1 MRRHEKRPE
10 FGTVKEQMSLSGQR
24 INRQIKP
31 GLKPVGYAVGPFR
44 NAVQGVIGDDASGEV
59 RLVVTDRSEI
69 IVQFDAELPHFV
81 DLGIVDL
88 YFVGESGPSSPVP
101 AA

>member
-44 NAVQGVIGDDASGEV
+44 NAVQCVIGDDASGEV

-88 YFVGESGPSSPVP
+88 YFVGESGLSSPVP